1 MKKLW
6 YSTHNGLKAPLIMY
20 FVAIIAPFLPFFM
33 LPTLLKGALST
44 LGTVGSALT
53 SMGNTFRNSVKGTA
67 DVVSRGIRE
76 SERFK
81 AGQQM
86 HSANQQ
92 YRRDAIMAKR
102 AENTRKSLEGKRAK
116 GPLNAKQQDRLKRAQ
131 DILAAQSK
139 REQDNAAQT
148 QAGYYE
154 SVLAKQGLDTN
165 EAAQDM
171 MQYGNPYYIEAQ
183 QIKGANARTE
193 RKAEAYGGVLPVNE
207 ELAYS
212 RARSRR
218 QAQELKAYS
227 DQFSTLTRADMAT
240 QLNEA
245 AVAYNSDRNETNALR
260 LQAALTAAESR
271 KMNKEMLNSIGGLS
285 LNAKDENDSKILNQ
299 LSTSSNKVL
308 SQYGKQVSK
317 TSADTLKDAD
327 GHEILDDASGN
338 PISTAANMSL
348 NEFITGTGKN
358 VNGDIATGI
367 NMQKAFSNQGNN
379 VLNNMDDDTLFYI
392 NQKADTSLPSIIT
405 PDQLIN
411 AAIATTNE
419 KELTQ
424 INAMASK
431 LEPADIKLSGSQLVN
446 AHPSFINELLKDVDK
461 GGKFRNNA
469 DFKNMMTQAYNSV
482 IKDPNLSAKMDPTVM
497 AKVKQ
502 YVNPVI
508 VS

>member
-1 MKKLW
+1 M
-6 YSTHNGLKAPLIMY
+6 
-20 FVAIIAPFLPFFM
+20 
-33 LPTLLKGALST
+33 
-44 LGTVGSALT
+44 
-53 SMGNTFRNSVKGTA
+53 
-67 DVVSRGIRE
+67 
-76 SERFK
+76 
-81 AGQQM
+81 Q
-86 HSANQQ
+86 
-92 YRRDAIMAKR
+92 
-102 AENTRKSLEGKRAK
+102 NTRKSLEGKRAK

-154 SVLAKQGLDTN
+154 SVLAKQGLDSS

-193 RKAEAYGGVLPVNE
+193 RKAEAYGGVLPINE

-227 DQFSTLTRADMAT
+227 DQFSTLTRAEMKE
-240 QLNEA
+240 QLASA
-245 AVAYNSDRNETNALR
+245 ANIYNTDRSETNALR
-260 LQAALTAAESR
+260 LKAALEAAESR
-271 KMNKEMLNSIGGLS
+271 KMNKEMLESIGGLS
-285 LNAKDENDSKILNQ
+285 LNAKDENDSRILNQ
-299 LSTSSNKVL
+299 LSTSSNKAL

-327 GHEILDDASGN
+327 NHEILDASGN

-379 VLNNMDDDTLFYI
+379 VLNNMDDDTLAYI

-424 INAMASK
+424 INEMVSK
-431 LEPADIKLSGSQLVN
+431 LEPASIKLSGSQLVN

-482 IKDPNLSAKMDPTVM
+482 MKDPNLSAKMDPTVM